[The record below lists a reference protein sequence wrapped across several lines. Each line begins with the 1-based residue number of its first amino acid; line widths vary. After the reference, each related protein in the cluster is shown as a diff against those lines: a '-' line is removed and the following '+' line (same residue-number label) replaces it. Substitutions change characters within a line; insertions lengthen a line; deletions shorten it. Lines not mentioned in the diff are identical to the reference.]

1 MKPVLSASMLKAVDQ
16 LTIEREGIGSL
27 QLMERASERCAA
39 RMLALVDPPGRPF
52 VIVCGPGN
60 NGGDGLAIARLLHA
74 EGRSVE
80 VRLIGPRSRSSPDN
94 QANLQ
99 RAQEARVPIH
109 TGLNGAGERPG
120 AVIVDA
126 LFGSGLSR
134 PLEGDYA
141 GAVEWINA
149 LDRMVVSIDLPSGIL
164 EGGGNAAAVPV
175 VKADRTFVLQVP
187 RRAMFMTGTGP
198 CFGEWELVDIGLD
211 PTAIDSAASR
221 EGLIEPADVRAML
234 PERSRFD
241 HKGDHGHALLIAG
254 SSAMTGAAILAAR
267 ACVRSGVGLC
277 TVHLPSGSADALRVS
292 APEAMCSLDGD
303 PAVITMFPR
312 IDRATAAGIGPGCG
326 RSTGVEHMVKRA
338 IQDCPAPLVL
348 DADALNALAANP
360 TWMAFLPAGTILTP
374 HPGEFDRMFGKSSD
388 GAERL
393 DRAIDQAQR
402 LRSVIVLKGAYTAI
416 CAPSGHVFFN
426 PTGNHGMAKGGSG
439 DVLTGLITGLRAQG
453 LAAINATVVGVYV
466 HGLAGDLAAGDVG
479 ADGMTASDLIDHIPA
494 AFMALRKFPYQ
505 SP

>member
-1 MKPVLSASMLKAVDQ
+1 
-16 LTIEREGIGSL
+16 
-27 QLMERASERCAA
+27 
-39 RMLALVDPPGRPF
+39 
-52 VIVCGPGN
+52 
-60 NGGDGLAIARLLHA
+60 
-74 EGRSVE
+74 
-80 VRLIGPRSRSSPDN
+80 
-94 QANLQ
+94 
-99 RAQEARVPIH
+99 
-109 TGLNGAGERPG
+109 
-120 AVIVDA
+120 
-126 LFGSGLSR
+126 
-134 PLEGDYA
+134 
-141 GAVEWINA
+141 
-149 LDRMVVSIDLPSGIL
+149 
-164 EGGGNAAAVPV
+164 
-175 VKADRTFVLQVP
+175 
-187 RRAMFMTGTGP
+187 
-198 CFGEWELVDIGLD
+198 
-211 PTAIDSAASR
+211 
-221 EGLIEPADVRAML
+221 
-234 PERSRFD
+234 
-241 HKGDHGHALLIAG
+241 
-254 SSAMTGAAILAAR
+254 
-267 ACVRSGVGLC
+267 
-277 TVHLPSGSADALRVS
+277 
-292 APEAMCSLDGD
+292 
-303 PAVITMFPR
+303 
-312 IDRATAAGIGPGCG
+312 
-326 RSTGVEHMVKRA
+326 MVKRA

-388 GAERL
+388 GAERM